1 MFVWARIPK
10 GFSSSQ
16 EFVMELLQKAGVL
29 VTPGDAFGKSGEG
42 YVRIALEKDE
52 PDILRAIDR
61 IRESGVLGGRTQ

>member
-1 MFVWARIPK
+1 
-10 GFSSSQ
+10 
-16 EFVMELLQKAGVL
+16 MELLQKAGVL

-42 YVRIALEKDE
+42 YVRIALVKDE